1 VTRTAPWTWASLFGV
16 DDLRVRYPG
25 SVILLVHH
33 TGHAEQRRA
42 RGSIAL
48 KGALDAEFLVEKAGE
63 VITVTGTKMK
73 DAPEPAPISFELQN
87 VTLGIDKKGREFGS
101 AVMVPTDTPTKE
113 KTLTP
118 ARRLEAAE
126 KHGVREDGA
135 FRGVHLEDWRKVFY
149 QKHTGDNVG
158 SKKKA
163 FQRAREN
170 TDLFTVN
177 DDLYLLQGHGVE
189 ELI

>member
-1 VTRTAPWTWASLFGV
+1 
-16 DDLRVRYPG
+16 
-25 SVILLVHH
+25 
-33 TGHAEQRRA
+33 
-42 RGSIAL
+42 L
-48 KGALDAEFLVEKAGE
+48 KGALDAEFLIEKSGE

-101 AVMVPTDTPTKE
+101 AVMVPTDTPVKE
-113 KTLTP
+113 RTLTP
-118 ARRLEAAE
+118 ARRLAIETFREAAE

-135 FRGVHLEDWRKVFY
+135 FHGVHLEDWRKVFY
-149 QKHTGDNVG
+149 QKHTGDNAG
-158 SKKKA
+158 SKRKA
-163 FQRAREN
+163 FNRARADGN
-170 TDLFTVN
+170 LFTVN